1 MFSLFAAVF
10 FFQGISQ
17 RRISAYPSAFCRF
30 CIFILIPIP
39 QAFFCR
45 KIKNRISDSVQ
56 LLRLLCEA
64 YGTNSRFYCLVPN
77 RPASCSLHFSLASC
91 FVLMCCSS
99 LRHSSFL
106 FFCSLPFCPLSFCPF
121 VFLLFSF
128 CALPLCPLSFYP
140 LSFRPLSFCSFP
152 SVSCLSALYL
162 FVLCPFAPCL
172 SALCPFAPCL
182 SALCLSALCPSILY
196 LSALYLSA
204 LLSFVFL
211 LFSFCALSF
220 CPLSFRSL
228 SFCPLSF
235 CSLSFCSLSFYLP
248 YCYLLIKFI
257 FIIYLIFLLIT
268 TNPTLTFL
276 SCFTCLSI
284 RLFRTMLIVCWNDSC
299 FMVR

>member
-64 YGTNSRFYCLVPN
+64 CGTNSRFYCLVPN

-106 FFCSLPFCPLSFCPF
+106 FFCSLPFCPLSFCTFVFCLSALFLLRLASLPF
-121 VFLLFSF
+121 IFLPFIFLLFSF
-128 CALPLCPLSFYP
+128 CVLPFCPLP
-140 LSFRPLSFCSFP
+140 FCS
-152 SVSCLSALYL
+152 
-162 FVLCPFAPCL
+162 
-172 SALCPFAPCL
+172 
-182 SALCLSALCPSILY
+182 
-196 LSALYLSA
+196 
-204 LLSFVFL
+204 
-211 LFSFCALSF
+211 
-220 CPLSFRSL
+220 LSFRSL
-228 SFCPLSF
+228 SFFP
-235 CSLSFCSLSFYLP
+235 LSFYLP

>member
-10 FFQGISQ
+10 SFQGISQ

-64 YGTNSRFYCLVPN
+64 CGTNSRFYCLVPN

-106 FFCSLPFCPLSFCPF
+106 FFCS
-121 VFLLFSF
+121 
-128 CALPLCPLSFYP
+128 
-140 LSFRPLSFCSFP
+140 FP
-152 SVSCLSALYL
+152 S
-162 FVLCPFAPCL
+162 APC
-172 SALCPFAPCL
+172 
-182 SALCLSALCPSILY
+182 

-204 LLSFVFL
+204 LYLFALFLLCLAFLPFVLLSFIFLPFIFLSFIFL
-211 LFSFCALSF
+211 LFSFCVLPF
-220 CPLSFRSL
+220 CPLPFCSL
-228 SFCPLSF
+228 SFR
-235 CSLSFCSLSFYLP
+235 SLSFCSLSFYLP

-276 SCFTCLSI
+276 SCFTCYPSGSSGQ
-284 RLFRTMLIVCWNDSC
+284 C
-299 FMVR
+299 

>member
-10 FFQGISQ
+10 SFQGISQ

-64 YGTNSRFYCLVPN
+64 CGTNSRFYCLVPN

-106 FFCSLPFCPLSFCPF
+106 FFCSFPSAPCLSALYLSALYLFALFLLCLAFLPFVLLSFIFPPF
-121 VFLLFSF
+121 IFLPFIFLPFSF
-128 CALPLCPLSFYP
+128 CALPFCPLPFCSLSFRSLSFCPLSFYP
-140 LSFRPLSFCSFP
+140 LSFRPLSFCPLSFCP
-152 SVSCLSALYL
+152 FLSAPCLSALYL

-172 SALCPFAPCL
+172 SALCP
-182 SALCLSALCPSILY
+182 S
-196 LSALYLSA
+196 
-204 LLSFVFL
+204 
-211 LFSFCALSF
+211 
-220 CPLSFRSL
+220 
-228 SFCPLSF
+228 
-235 CSLSFCSLSFYLP
+235 
-248 YCYLLIKFI
+248 
-257 FIIYLIFLLIT
+257 IFLT
-268 TNPTLTFL
+268 VTY
-276 SCFTCLSI
+276 
-284 RLFRTMLIVCWNDSC
+284 
-299 FMVR
+299 

>member
-64 YGTNSRFYCLVPN
+64 CGTNSRFYCLVPN
-77 RPASCSLHFSLASC
+77 RPVSCSLHFSLASC
-91 FVLMCCSS
+91 FVLMCCPS

-128 CALPLCPLSFYP
+128 CALPFCPLSFYP
-140 LSFRPLSFCSFP
+140 LSFRPLSFCPF
-152 SVSCLSALYL
+152 VFCLSALFL
-162 FVLCPFAPCL
+162 LRLVFLPFV
-172 SALCPFAPCL
+172 
-182 SALCLSALCPSILY
+182 
-196 LSALYLSA
+196 
-204 LLSFVFL
+204 LLSFIFPPFIFL
-211 LFSFCALSF
+211 LFSFCVLPFYPLPF
-220 CPLSFRSL
+220 CSLSFR
-228 SFCPLSF
+228 
-235 CSLSFCSLSFYLP
+235 SLSFCSLSFYLP

>member
-64 YGTNSRFYCLVPN
+64 CGTNSRFYCLVPN

-91 FVLMCCSS
+91 FVLMCYSS

-121 VFLLFSF
+121 VFCLSALFLLCLAFLSFTFLLFVLSLLVF
-128 CALPLCPLSFYP
+128 LLFALLSFIFLP
-140 LSFRPLSFCSFP
+140 FCLLSFCSFP
-152 SVSCLSALYL
+152 S
-162 FVLCPFAPCL
+162 APCL
-172 SALCPFAPCL
+172 SALCP
-182 SALCLSALCPSILY
+182 S
-196 LSALYLSA
+196 
-204 LLSFVFL
+204 
-211 LFSFCALSF
+211 
-220 CPLSFRSL
+220 
-228 SFCPLSF
+228 
-235 CSLSFCSLSFYLP
+235 
-248 YCYLLIKFI
+248 
-257 FIIYLIFLLIT
+257 IFLT
-268 TNPTLTFL
+268 VTY
-276 SCFTCLSI
+276 
-284 RLFRTMLIVCWNDSC
+284 
-299 FMVR
+299 

>member
-1 MFSLFAAVF
+1 MFSLSAAVF

-64 YGTNSRFYCLVPN
+64 CGTNSRFYCLVPN

-121 VFLLFSF
+121 VFCLSALFLLRLASLPFIFLPFIFLLFSF
-128 CALPLCPLSFYP
+128 CVLPFCPLPFCSLSFRSLSFCPLSFYP
-140 LSFRPLSFCSFP
+140 LSFRPLSFYPLSFRPLSFCPFP

-172 SALCPFAPCL
+172 S
-182 SALCLSALCPSILY
+182 SLCPSI
-196 LSALYLSA
+196 
-204 LLSFVFL
+204 FL
-211 LFSFCALSF
+211 TVT
-220 CPLSFRSL
+220 
-228 SFCPLSF
+228 
-235 CSLSFCSLSFYLP
+235 Y
-248 YCYLLIKFI
+248 
-257 FIIYLIFLLIT
+257 
-268 TNPTLTFL
+268 
-276 SCFTCLSI
+276 
-284 RLFRTMLIVCWNDSC
+284 
-299 FMVR
+299 

>member
-39 QAFFCR
+39 QAFFCQ
-45 KIKNRISDSVQ
+45 KITNQISDSVQ
-56 LLRLLCEA
+56 LLRLLCEVC
-64 YGTNSRFYCLVPN
+64 GTNSRFYCLVPN

-128 CALPLCPLSFYP
+128 CALSFCPLSFYP
-140 LSFRPLSFCSFP
+140 LSFCPLSFCPLSFCPLSFCSFP

-172 SALCPFAPCL
+172 SALCP
-182 SALCLSALCPSILY
+182 S
-196 LSALYLSA
+196 
-204 LLSFVFL
+204 
-211 LFSFCALSF
+211 
-220 CPLSFRSL
+220 
-228 SFCPLSF
+228 
-235 CSLSFCSLSFYLP
+235 
-248 YCYLLIKFI
+248 
-257 FIIYLIFLLIT
+257 IFLT
-268 TNPTLTFL
+268 VTY
-276 SCFTCLSI
+276 
-284 RLFRTMLIVCWNDSC
+284 
-299 FMVR
+299 

>member
-64 YGTNSRFYCLVPN
+64 CGTNSRFYCLVPN

-121 VFLLFSF
+121 VFCLSALFLLRLAFLPFVLLPFIFPPFIFLLFIFLLFSF
-128 CALPLCPLSFYP
+128 CVLP
-140 LSFRPLSFCSFP
+140 FCSFP
-152 SVSCLSALYL
+152 SAPYLST
-162 FVLCPFAPCL
+162 LCPFAPCL

-182 SALCLSALCPSILY
+182 SALCLSALCPSI
-196 LSALYLSA
+196 
-204 LLSFVFL
+204 FL
-211 LFSFCALSF
+211 TVT
-220 CPLSFRSL
+220 
-228 SFCPLSF
+228 
-235 CSLSFCSLSFYLP
+235 Y
-248 YCYLLIKFI
+248 
-257 FIIYLIFLLIT
+257 
-268 TNPTLTFL
+268 
-276 SCFTCLSI
+276 
-284 RLFRTMLIVCWNDSC
+284 
-299 FMVR
+299 

>member
-1 MFSLFAAVF
+1 MFPGCFSIPVPIPLSFQCTLYYHSVYLLSMIHVIVFIDVFYYFNLYQFCFPFSLLS

-17 RRISAYPSAFCRF
+17 CRISAYPSAFCRF

-64 YGTNSRFYCLVPN
+64 CGTNSRFYCLVPN

-106 FFCSLPFCPLSFCPF
+106 FFCALPFCPLSFCPF

-140 LSFRPLSFCSFP
+140 LSFRPLSFCPLSFCPFP
-152 SVSCLSALYL
+152 S
-162 FVLCPFAPCL
+162 APCL
-172 SALCPFAPCL
+172 SALCP
-182 SALCLSALCPSILY
+182 S
-196 LSALYLSA
+196 
-204 LLSFVFL
+204 
-211 LFSFCALSF
+211 
-220 CPLSFRSL
+220 
-228 SFCPLSF
+228 
-235 CSLSFCSLSFYLP
+235 
-248 YCYLLIKFI
+248 
-257 FIIYLIFLLIT
+257 IFLT
-268 TNPTLTFL
+268 
-276 SCFTCLSI
+276 
-284 RLFRTMLIVCWNDSC
+284 VAY
-299 FMVR
+299 

>member
-64 YGTNSRFYCLVPN
+64 CGTNSRFYCLVPN

-91 FVLMCCSS
+91 FVLMCYSS

-106 FFCSLPFCPLSFCPF
+106 FFCSLPFCPLSFCP
-121 VFLLFSF
+121 
-128 CALPLCPLSFYP
+128 
-140 LSFRPLSFCSFP
+140 LSFCSFP
-152 SVSCLSALYL
+152 S
-162 FVLCPFAPCL
+162 AP
-172 SALCPFAPCL
+172 
-182 SALCLSALCPSILY
+182 CLSALCPSILY

-211 LFSFCALSF
+211 LFSFCA
-220 CPLSFRSL
+220 
-228 SFCPLSF
+228 
-235 CSLSFCSLSFYLP
+235 LSFCSLSFYLP

>member
-1 MFSLFAAVF
+1 MFSLSAAVF

-64 YGTNSRFYCLVPN
+64 CGTNSRFYCLVPN

-121 VFLLFSF
+121 VF
-128 CALPLCPLSFYP
+128 
-140 LSFRPLSFCSFP
+140 
-152 SVSCLSALYL
+152 CLSALFL
-162 FVLCPFAPCL
+162 LRLVFLPFVLLSFIFLPFIFLPFCL
-172 SALCPFAPCL
+172 SALFLLRLAFLPFTFLFFVL
-182 SALCLSALCPSILY
+182 S
-196 LSALYLSA
+196 
-204 LLSFVFL
+204 LLVFL
-211 LFSFCALSF
+211 LFVLLS
-220 CPLSFRSL
+220 SL
-228 SFCPLSF
+228 L
-235 CSLSFCSLSFYLP
+235 
-248 YCYLLIKFI
+248 LLI
-257 FIIYLIFLLIT
+257 
-268 TNPTLTFL
+268 
-276 SCFTCLSI
+276 
-284 RLFRTMLIVCWNDSC
+284 D
-299 FMVR
+299 

>member
-1 MFSLFAAVF
+1 MFSLSAAVF

-64 YGTNSRFYCLVPN
+64 CGTNSRFYCLVPN

-121 VFLLFSF
+121 VFCLSALFLLRLVFLPFVLLSFIFPPFIFLPFIFLLFSF
-128 CALPLCPLSFYP
+128 CALP
-140 LSFRPLSFCSFP
+140 
-152 SVSCLSALYL
+152 
-162 FVLCPFAPCL
+162 
-172 SALCPFAPCL
+172 
-182 SALCLSALCPSILY
+182 
-196 LSALYLSA
+196 
-204 LLSFVFL
+204 
-211 LFSFCALSF
+211 F
-220 CPLSFRSL
+220 CPLPFCSL
-228 SFCPLSF
+228 SSR
-235 CSLSFCSLSFYLP
+235 SLSFCSLSFYLP